1 MILRAG
7 SVFHEGDTPEL
18 FIVIRLHRRALTR
31 GSINQLQVDFKLI
44 VSGKSKIDFL
54 TFLGLTKVLLFAP
67 AIGKSRAKATSMA
80 KSKREVSESSFDFLH
95 YSIVDTFSR

>member
-31 GSINQLQVDFKLI
+31 GSITQLQVDFKLI

-54 TFLGLTKVLLFAP
+54 TFDERYCSFKPL
-67 AIGKSRAKATSMA
+67 AKATSMA